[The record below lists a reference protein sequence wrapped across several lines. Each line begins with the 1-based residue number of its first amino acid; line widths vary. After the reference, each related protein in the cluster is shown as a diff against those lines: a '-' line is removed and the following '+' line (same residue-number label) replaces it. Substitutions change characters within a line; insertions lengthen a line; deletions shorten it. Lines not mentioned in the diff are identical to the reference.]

1 MNVEQR
7 VERGHWVNLRNA
19 IVWLPEDASAAERK
33 AAQMLRDEVA
43 KRTRILLPITTA
55 IGKKQPHIVVCS
67 HDKVPSRFKSV
78 LRQQMKSVTSLEGFA
93 ISSTQTQDDTFVV
106 FACGKSPRAT
116 LFAVGKLLRILR
128 MGRDFIAIGSDVNIV
143 TEPHYPLRGHQL
155 GYRPK
160 TNSYDGWDI
169 NLWEQYIRDLVAYGC
184 NAIELIPPRSDDE
197 PDSPL
202 FPLPPLTMMEKMSRL
217 LSEYD
222 LAVWVWYPMIDED
235 YTDERTKEFALKER
249 EEVFGTLPRLDAL
262 FVPGGDPGHTPPK
275 VFLDFVAKQA
285 ELLWRY
291 HPQAQV
297 WVSPQGFPADWMEEF
312 IAILKTQP
320 DWLAG
325 IVFGPQVRM
334 PLHQLRQ
341 LVPDRYPIRLY
352 PDITHSRHCQF
363 PVPNWDMAFAFT
375 EGRECI
381 NPRPRQMTKIA
392 RSLLPFSIGFI
403 TYSEGCNDDVNKIV
417 WSVLGWDPRTEP
429 EEILRDYSR
438 YFVSEEFEEA
448 FAQGLLA
455 LERNW
460 EGPLEVNSQIKTT
473 LLQFQEMERKASPQV
488 RMNWRFQMALYRA
501 YYDAYIQARLRYE
514 KHLEEKALEE
524 LRTADRIGSLLA
536 MERAEAILDEA
547 LTKPVCSDF
556 RARVFELAE
565 ALFQSIKMQLSVRR
579 YFAIGVERGA
589 NLDTIDFPLNNRIW
603 LKSQFAQI
611 RLIPDEQERLRRLE
625 QIWNWTN
632 PGLGGFYIDM
642 GSPASLSLVVSGKD
656 FEEDPEL
663 RETPHI
669 GFAYHPTG
677 PTSWWTHLETLY
689 DNPLRIRI
697 AGLDPKARYRLRV
710 VYGGDRVIKIRLVAN
725 EKFEIHPFIEKPR
738 PPRPLEFDIPLEA
751 TKDGVLTLT
760 WYPEPG
766 LGGNGRGCQVSEI
779 WLLRKEEAG

>member
-1 MNVEQR
+1 MGAGSRNES
-7 VERGHWVNLRNA
+7 GGWVDLRNA

-43 KRTRILLPITTA
+43 KRARILLPITTKMA
-55 IGKKQPHIVVCS
+55 GKHHYIVVCS
-67 HDKVPSRFKSV
+67 LDKIPPQFKP
-78 LRQQMKSVTSLEGFA
+78 LLNQRMNPMTNIEGFA
-93 ISSTQTQDDTFVV
+93 ILSTQTQDNTFAF

-116 LFAVGKLLRILR
+116 LFAVGKLLRVLKMR
-128 MGRDFIAIGSDVNIV
+128 RDFINAKSDINIV

-197 PDSPL
+197 QDSPL
-202 FPLPPLTMMEKMSRL
+202 FPLPPLTMMEKMSQL

-222 LAVWVWYPMIDED
+222 LEVWVWYPMIDEN
-235 YTDERTKEFALKER
+235 YTDEKTREFALKER
-249 EEVFGTLPRLDAL
+249 EEVFSALPRLDSL

-275 VFLDFVAKQA
+275 VFMDFVAKQA

-291 HPQAQV
+291 HPQAQI
-297 WVSPQGFPADWMEEF
+297 WVSPQGFTADWMKEF
-312 IAILKTQP
+312 VAILKANP
-320 DWLAG
+320 EWLTG
-325 IVFGPQVRM
+325 IVFGPQVRI
-334 PLHQLRQ
+334 PLPQLRQ
-341 LVPDRYPIRLY
+341 LIPDRYPLRLY

-392 RSLLPFSIGFI
+392 RSLLPFTIGFI
-403 TYSEGCNDDVNKIV
+403 TYSEGCNDDVNKII
-417 WSVLGWDPRTEP
+417 WSALGWNPQTEP

-438 YFVSEEFEEA
+438 YFIGEEFEEA

-460 EGPLEVNSQIKTT
+460 EGPLLVNSQVRTT
-473 LLQFQEMERKASPQV
+473 LLQFQEMERKAPPQV
-488 RMNWRFQMALYRA
+488 RLNWRFQMALYRA

-524 LRTADRIGSLLA
+524 LRAASQIGSLLA
-536 MERAEAILDEA
+536 IERAEAILDEA
-547 LTKPVCSDF
+547 VIKPVCSDW
-556 RARVFELAE
+556 RARIFELAE
-565 ALFQSIKMQLSVRR
+565 ALFQSIKMQLSVKR

-589 NLDTIDFPLNNRIW
+589 NLDTLEFPLNNRIW

-611 RLIPDEQERLRRLE
+611 RSIPDEQERLERLG
-625 QIWNWTN
+625 QILNWTN

-642 GSPASLSLVVSGKD
+642 GSPESLSLIVGGKD
-656 FEEDPEL
+656 FDEDPEL
-663 RETPHI
+663 RETPHV
-669 GFAYHPTG
+669 GFAFHLAG

-689 DNPLRIRI
+689 DNPLRIRLS
-697 AGLDPKARYRLRV
+697 GLDPKARYRLRV
-710 VYGGDRVIKIRLVAN
+710 VYGGDRAIKIRLVAN
-725 EKFEIHPFIEKPR
+725 EEFEIHPFIEKPR
-738 PPRPLEFDIPLEA
+738 PLKPLEFDIPPEA
-751 TKDGVLTLT
+751 TKEGILMLT

-779 WLLRKEEAG
+779 WLMRKGEAE